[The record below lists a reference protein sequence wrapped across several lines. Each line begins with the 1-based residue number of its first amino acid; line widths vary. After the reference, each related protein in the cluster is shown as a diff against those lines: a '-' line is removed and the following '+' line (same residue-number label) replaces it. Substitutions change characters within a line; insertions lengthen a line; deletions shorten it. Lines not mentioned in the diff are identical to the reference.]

1 MTLHS
6 PLERQH
12 RDLGARLVEFGGY
25 LMPLQYRSIREEH
38 LAVRQQAGLFDVSHM
53 GEVGVAGPGAEAFLQ
68 GLVTNDVARLRP
80 GDALYTVMC
89 TDGGGIVDDLLV
101 YRQAPSEFCCVI
113 NAARHDADL
122 AWMRDHLTGS
132 DVTLTDLSAT
142 TALLAIQ
149 GPRAAGI
156 LAPLCPD
163 VDLAAVRPYHFTT
176 GMVAG
181 VAATISRTGYTGE
194 DGFELYLPTEAAP
207 RVWALL
213 LEVGG
218 PQGLQPAGLGARD
231 TLRLEAGLRLYGQDI
246 DEGTDPLTAGLGWT
260 VKLGKGPFVGAPA
273 LRAHAQ
279 AGTERAFVG
288 LRLGPGAI
296 ARHGQPIEWDGAG
309 VGTVT
314 SGTYSFT
321 LGTGIAMGYVERG
334 RATLGTELAVS
345 VRGKA
350 ATATVVALPFY
361 RRPAP

>member
-1 MTLHS
+1 MSLHS

-12 RDLGARLVEFGGY
+12 QDLGARLVEFGGY

-38 LAVRQQAGLFDVSHM
+38 LAVRRHAGLFDVSHM
-53 GEVGVAGPGAEAFLQ
+53 GEVGVAGEGAEAFLQ

-89 TDGGGIVDDLLV
+89 TDAGGIVDDLLV
-101 YRQAPSEFCCVI
+101 YRQAPTEFCCVI

-122 AWMRDHLTGS
+122 AWMRGHLS
-132 DVTLTDLSAT
+132 EPDVSLTDLSAT

-149 GPRAAGI
+149 GPAAAGI
-156 LAPLCPD
+156 LAPLCPE
-163 VDLAAVRPYHFTT
+163 VELAAVRPYHFTT
-176 GMVAG
+176 GTVAG
-181 VAATISRTGYTGE
+181 AAATISRTGYTGE

-207 RVWALL
+207 GAWAALL
-213 LEVGG
+213 EAGA

-246 DEGTDPLTAGLGWT
+246 DQGTDPLTAGLGWT

-273 LRAHAQ
+273 LRARAE
-279 AGTERAFVG
+279 AGAERAFVG

-296 ARHGQPIEWDGAG
+296 ARHGYPIERDGAA

-314 SGTYSFT
+314 SGSFSFT

-334 RATLGTELAVS
+334 HAAVGTELKVPI
-345 VRGKA
+345 RGTA
-350 ATATVVALPFY
+350 APATVVALPFY
-361 RRPAP
+361 RRSAP